1 MTGEQVRDT
10 TFLITSGGYDVT
22 EVDDLLSSIAAE
34 LDVGRPVEPL
44 AMNAAFRTRRTGYD
58 VDAVDWF
65 LGQFLFRPGP
75 GELTEMSSDPWR
87 GLDVV
92 GGRFTRSET
101 GGRAESSGW
110 QSGMAL
116 WERYDEECQKA
127 WEEFDQQAGTFLRL
141 EWVGLARRELRSA
154 EQHTIASMT
163 YRRSD
168 IFLGNHSVSEIGG
181 QFSINRESFVLKST
195 GYAQSRKLVD
205 KTGTPILYTSGMNFE
220 RRAQASISF
229 PDGRSLRFPV
239 RGTHRANAIMTAVDE
254 SGNSVARYRM
264 IRFSTGGS
272 SRKSVEVAVHPSRE
286 LTGELMLAIMI
297 SAPCLRSYFSVQT
310 GGG

>member
-75 GELTEMSSDPWR
+75 G
-87 GLDVV
+87 
-92 GGRFTRSET
+92 
-101 GGRAESSGW
+101 
-110 QSGMAL
+110 
-116 WERYDEECQKA
+116 
-127 WEEFDQQAGTFLRL
+127 DQQAGTYLRL

-181 QFSINRESFVLKST
+181 QLSLNKESFVLKST